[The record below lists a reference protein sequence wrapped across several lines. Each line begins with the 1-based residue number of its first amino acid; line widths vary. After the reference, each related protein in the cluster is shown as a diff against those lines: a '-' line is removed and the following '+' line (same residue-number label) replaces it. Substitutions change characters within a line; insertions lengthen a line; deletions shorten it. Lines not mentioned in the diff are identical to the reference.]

1 MNYDEVAKKL
11 LDDVCRYL
19 QCDHCLHVGGW
30 RETRGETCPNN
41 AVGTI
46 AAALRRAAN
55 EAARDGYEG
64 GREFERADTSKQA
77 MALKH
82 ELTAKYGPKEAR
94 DESQR
99 ANAGGNR

>member
-55 EAARDGYEG
+55 EAAWDVKLNQPDESTYAWME
-64 GREFERADTSKQA
+64 
-77 MALKH
+77 
-82 ELTAKYGPKEAR
+82 AKYGPKEAR